1 MMREMSNTFL
11 RIGILGSGSVTQK
24 AYLPLLRTWPQ
35 TRIVGLYGRT
45 KKNVEKICADWQIEF
60 GTTDLEALIEK
71 KPDVAFVLTSRSSH
85 EALAHKLLQAEI
97 DVYVEKPATESSDTI
112 QALSKLAEEK
122 DLVLMV
128 GFNRR
133 YALLYRQTKEIFNQR
148 PLQMCIVEKHRPSA
162 YHTSLYNNYLEDTI
176 HQIDLLRFF
185 CGDVQALHTSFEMRD
200 GKLIGA
206 TSVGKRAEGGLAVV
220 LTSLQAGSWQERVTL
235 HGGSLTAEV
244 TAFRELVVKH
254 EDRVEVYGP
263 DRPGRWI
270 PELVER
276 GFHGAIEHFF
286 HCVRERVTPQT
297 DGYEGFRTQ
306 ELVEAFVT
314 CAGEKLEVTPQF

>member
-1 MMREMSNTFL
+1 MREMNNRTI
-11 RIGILGSGSVTQK
+11 RIGILGSGNVTQK
-24 AYLPLLRTWPQ
+24 AYLPLLRTWPH
-35 TRIVGLYGRT
+35 TKIVGLYSRT
-45 KKNVEKICADWQIEF
+45 EENVEKICSDWQLDF
-60 GTTDLEALIEK
+60 GTTDLEALIEE
-71 KPDVAFVLTSRSSH
+71 KPDVAFVLTSRPSH
-85 EALAHKLLQAEI
+85 EPLVQKLLQSGI
-97 DVYVEKPATESSDTI
+97 DVYVEKPATESSKSI
-112 QALSKLAEEK
+112 GALSNLAEERE
-122 DLVLMV
+122 LVLMV

-133 YALLYRQTKEIFNQR
+133 YALLYRQAREIFSQR
-148 PLQMCIVEKHRPSA
+148 PIQMCIVEKHRPSA

-200 GKLIGA
+200 GKIIGA
-206 TSVGKRAEGGLAVV
+206 LSVAKPEDGGLAVV

-235 HGGSLTAEV
+235 HGGSLTVEV

-263 DRPGRWI
+263 DRSGRWI

-286 HCVRERVTPQT
+286 HCVRERETPQT
-297 DGYEGFRTQ
+297 NGYEGYRTQ

-314 CAGEKLEVTPQF
+314 CAGEKLVVTPQF

>member
-1 MMREMSNTFL
+1 
-11 RIGILGSGSVTQK
+11 
-24 AYLPLLRTWPQ
+24 
-35 TRIVGLYGRT
+35 
-45 KKNVEKICADWQIEF
+45 
-60 GTTDLEALIEK
+60 
-71 KPDVAFVLTSRSSH
+71 
-85 EALAHKLLQAEI
+85 
-97 DVYVEKPATESSDTI
+97 
-112 QALSKLAEEK
+112 
-122 DLVLMV
+122 MV

-133 YALLYRQTKEIFNQR
+133 YALLYRQAKEIFNQR
-148 PLQMCIVEKHRPSA
+148 PIQMCIVEKHRPSA

-206 TSVGKRAEGGLAVV
+206 LSIAKLAEGGFALV

-254 EDRVEVYGP
+254 EDRVDVYGP
-263 DRPGRWI
+263 DRPGKWI

-286 HCVRERVTPQT
+286 HCVQERETPQT

-306 ELVEAFVT
+306 ELVEALVT
-314 CAGEKLEVTPQF
+314 CAGEKLVVTPQL

>member
-1 MMREMSNTFL
+1 M
-11 RIGILGSGSVTQK
+11 
-24 AYLPLLRTWPQ
+24 
-35 TRIVGLYGRT
+35 
-45 KKNVEKICADWQIEF
+45 
-60 GTTDLEALIEK
+60 
-71 KPDVAFVLTSRSSH
+71 
-85 EALAHKLLQAEI
+85 
-97 DVYVEKPATESSDTI
+97 
-112 QALSKLAEEK
+112 
-122 DLVLMV
+122 LMV

-133 YALLYRQTKEIFNQR
+133 YALLYRQAKEIFSQR
-148 PLQMCIVEKHRPSA
+148 PIQMCIVEKHRPSA

-185 CGDVQALHTSFEMRD
+185 CGDVQALHTSFEMHD

-206 TSVGKRAEGGLAVV
+206 LSIAKPEVGGHAVV

-235 HGGSLTAEV
+235 HGDSLTAEV

-286 HCVRERVTPQT
+286 HCVRERETSQT
-297 DGYEGFRTQ
+297 DGFEGFRTQ

-314 CAGEKLEVTPQF
+314 GAGEKLEVTPQF

>member
-1 MMREMSNTFL
+1 MRETDNKYL
-11 RIGILGSGSVTQK
+11 QIGILGSGSVTQK
-24 AYLPLLRTWPQ
+24 AYLPLLRTWPH

-45 KKNVEKICADWQIEF
+45 KKNVEKICADWQIQF
-60 GTTDLEALIEK
+60 GTTDLDALIEK

-97 DVYVEKPATESSDTI
+97 DVYVEKPATESSESI
-112 QALSKLAEEK
+112 HALSKLAEEK

-133 YALLYRQTKEIFNQR
+133 YALLYRQAKEIFNQR
-148 PLQMCIVEKHRPSA
+148 PIQMCIVEKHRPSA

-176 HQIDLLRFF
+176 HQIDLMRFF

-206 TSVGKRAEGGLAVV
+206 SSVGKRTEGGLAVV

-244 TAFRELVVKH
+244 TAFRELIIKH

-263 DRPGRWI
+263 DRSGRWI

-286 HCVRERVTPQT
+286 HCVRERETPQT

-314 CAGEKLEVTPQF
+314 CAGEKLEVTPHF

>member
-1 MMREMSNTFL
+1 MRETNNNFL
-11 RIGILGSGSVTQK
+11 RIGILGSGNVVNK
-24 AYLPLLRTWPQ
+24 AYLPLLRTWPH

-45 KKNVEKICADWQIEF
+45 NKKVEKICSDWQLEF

-71 KPDVAFVLTSRSSH
+71 KPDVAFVLTSRPSH
-85 EALAHKLLQAEI
+85 ESLVHKLLQSGI
-97 DVYVEKPATESSDTI
+97 DVYVEKPATESSQTVY
-112 QALSKLAEEK
+112 ALANLAEER

-133 YALLYRQTKEIFNQR
+133 YALLYRQAKEIFNQS
-148 PLQMCIVEKHRPSA
+148 PIQMCIVEKHRPSA
-162 YHTSLYNNYLEDTI
+162 YHTSLYNNYLEDTV
-176 HQIDLLRFF
+176 HQIDLMRFF
-185 CGDVQALHTSFEMRD
+185 CGDVQALHTTFEMRE

-206 TSVGKRAEGGLAVV
+206 LSVAKPAEGGLAVV

-244 TAFRELVVKH
+244 TAFRELIVKH
-254 EDRVEVYGP
+254 EDRLEVYGP

-270 PELVER
+270 PDLVER
-276 GFHGAIEHFF
+276 GFYGAIDHFF
-286 HCVRERVTPQT
+286 HCVRERKTPQT

-314 CAGEKLEVTPQF
+314 CAGEKMEVTPQF

>member
-1 MMREMSNTFL
+1 MRETNKSFL
-11 RIGILGSGSVTQK
+11 RIGILGTGSVTQK
-24 AYLPLLRTWPQ
+24 AYLPLLRTWPH
-35 TRIVGLYGRT
+35 TKIVGLYGRT
-45 KKNVEKICADWQIEF
+45 KKNVEKICSDWQLEF

-71 KPDVAFVLTSRSSH
+71 KPDAAFVLTSRPSH
-85 EALAHKLLQAEI
+85 EALAHELLQAEI
-97 DVYVEKPATESSDTI
+97 DVYVEKPATESSKTI
-112 QALSKLAEEK
+112 RALSDLAEER

-133 YALLYRQTKEIFNQR
+133 YALLYRQAKEIFSQR
-148 PLQMCIVEKHRPSA
+148 PIQMCIVEKHRPSA

-185 CGDVQALHTSFEMRD
+185 CGDVQALHTSFEMHD

-206 TSVGKRAEGGLAVV
+206 LSIAKPEVGGHAVV

-235 HGGSLTAEV
+235 HGDSLTAEV

-286 HCVRERVTPQT
+286 HCVRERETSQT
-297 DGYEGFRTQ
+297 DGFEGFRTQ

-314 CAGEKLEVTPQF
+314 GAGEKLVVTPQF

>member
-1 MMREMSNTFL
+1 MREMSNSFL
-11 RIGILGSGSVTQK
+11 RIGILGTGNVTQK
-24 AYLPLLRTWPQ
+24 AYLPLLRTWPH
-35 TRIVGLYGRT
+35 TKIVGLYGRT
-45 KKNVEKICADWQIEF
+45 KKNVEKICSDWQIEF
-60 GTTDLEALIEK
+60 GCTNLEALIEK

-85 EALAHKLLQAEI
+85 EALVHELLQAKI
-97 DVYVEKPATESSDTI
+97 DVYVEKPATESSETI
-112 QALSKLAEEK
+112 HALSDLAEER

-133 YALLYRQTKEIFNQR
+133 YALLYRQAKEIFNHR
-148 PLQMCIVEKHRPSA
+148 PIQMCIVEKHRPSA

-185 CGDVQALHTSFEMRD
+185 CGDIQAIHTSFEMRD

-206 TSVGKRAEGGLAVV
+206 LSVGKRAEGGLAVI

-235 HGGSLTAEV
+235 HGDSLTAEV

-263 DRPGRWI
+263 DRPSRWI

-286 HCVRERVTPQT
+286 HCVSERETPQT

-314 CAGEKLEVTPQF
+314 CSGEKLVVTPQF

>member
-1 MMREMSNTFL
+1 MNNTL
-11 RIGILGSGSVTQK
+11 RIGILGSGSVANK
-24 AYLPLLRTWPQ
+24 AYLPLLRTWPN
-35 TRIVGLYGRT
+35 TRIVGLFGRT
-45 KKNVEKICADWQIEF
+45 KENVEKICSDWQLEF
-60 GTTDLEALIEK
+60 GTTDLDALIDQ
-71 KPDVAFVLTSRSSH
+71 KPDVAFVLTSRPSH
-85 EALAHKLLQAEI
+85 EPLVKELLQSGI
-97 DVYVEKPATESSDTI
+97 DVYVEKPATESSKSI
-112 QALSKLAEEK
+112 SALSNLADQRK
-122 DLVLMV
+122 LVLMV

-133 YALLYRQTKEIFNQR
+133 YALLYRQAKEIFNHR
-148 PLQMCIVEKHRPSA
+148 PIQMCIVEKHRPSA

-206 TSVGKRAEGGLAVV
+206 SSVAKPEEGGLAVV

-235 HGGSLTAEV
+235 HGGALTAEV
-244 TAFRELVVKH
+244 TAFRELIVKH

-286 HCVRERVTPQT
+286 HCVRERETPQT
-297 DGYEGFRTQ
+297 DGHEGFRTQ

-314 CAGEKLEVTPQF
+314 CAGEKLVVTPQF

>member
-1 MMREMSNTFL
+1 MRETNKSLL
-11 RIGILGSGSVTQK
+11 RIGILGSGNVTQK

-35 TRIVGLYGRT
+35 SKIVGLYGRT
-45 KKNVEKICADWQIEF
+45 KQNVEKICSDWQIEF

-85 EALAHKLLQAEI
+85 EALVHELLQAKI
-97 DVYVEKPATESSDTI
+97 DVYVEKPATESSKTI
-112 QALSKLAEEK
+112 RALSDLAEER

-133 YALLYRQTKEIFNQR
+133 YALLYRQAKEIFNQR
-148 PLQMCIVEKHRPSA
+148 PIQMCIVEKHRSSA

-185 CGDVQALHTSFEMRD
+185 CGDVQAIHTSFEMRE

-206 TSVGKRAEGGLAVV
+206 LSVGKRAEGGFAVV

-254 EDRVEVYGP
+254 EERVEVYGP
-263 DRPGRWI
+263 DRPGKWI

-276 GFHGAIEHFF
+276 GFHGAVEHFF
-286 HCVRERVTPQT
+286 HCVRERETPQT
-297 DGYEGFRTQ
+297 NGYEGFRTQ

-314 CAGEKLEVTPQF
+314 SAGEKLVVTPQF

>member
-1 MMREMSNTFL
+1 MMREMKHDHL

-24 AYLPLLRTWPQ
+24 AYLPLLRTWAH
-35 TRIVGLYGRT
+35 TKIVGLYSRT
-45 KKNVEKICADWQIEF
+45 EENVEKVCSDWQLEF
-60 GTTDLEALIEK
+60 GTSDLGALIEK
-71 KPDVAFVLTSRSSH
+71 KPDVAFVLTSRPSH
-85 EALAHKLLQAEI
+85 EELVHELLQAGI
-97 DVYVEKPATESSDTI
+97 DVYVEKPATESSKTI
-112 QALSKLAEEK
+112 LALSNLAKERG
-122 DLVLMV
+122 LILMV

-133 YALLYRQTKEIFNQR
+133 YALLYRQAKEIFNHR
-148 PLQMCIVEKHRPSA
+148 PIQMCIVEKHRLSA
-162 YHTSLYNNYLEDTI
+162 YHTSLYNNYLEDTV

-185 CGDVQALHTSFEMRD
+185 CNDPQALHTSFEMRD
-200 GKLIGA
+200 GRLIGA
-206 TSVGKRAEGGLAVV
+206 LSVAKSTSGGLAVV

-235 HGGSLTAEV
+235 HGDSLTAEV

-254 EDRVEVYGP
+254 KDHDEVHGP

-286 HCVRERVTPQT
+286 QCVRERKTPQT
-297 DGYEGFRTQ
+297 DGYEAVRTQ

-314 CAGEKLEVTPQF
+314 LAGEKLVVTPQL

>member
-1 MMREMSNTFL
+1 MMRETDNRL
-11 RIGILGSGSVTQK
+11 LKIGVLGTGSVTNK
-24 AYLPLLRTWPQ
+24 AYLPLLRTWPH
-35 TRIVGLYGRT
+35 TKIIGLYGRT
-45 KKNVEKICADWQIEF
+45 KQNVEKVCSDWQIQF
-60 GTTDLEALIEK
+60 GTTDLDALIEK

-97 DVYVEKPATESSDTI
+97 DVYVEKPATESSESI
-112 QALSKLAEEK
+112 HALSKLAKEK

-133 YALLYRQTKEIFNQR
+133 YALLYRQAKEIFIQR
-148 PLQMCIVEKHRPSA
+148 PIQMCIVEKHRPSA

-176 HQIDLLRFF
+176 HQIDLMRFF

-206 TSVGKRAEGGLAVV
+206 LSVGKRTEGGLAVV

-254 EDRVEVYGP
+254 ENRVEVYGP

-286 HCVRERVTPQT
+286 HCVRERETPQT

>member
-1 MMREMSNTFL
+1 MRELNNSTL
-11 RIGILGSGSVTQK
+11 RIGILGSGNVTHK

-35 TRIVGLYGRT
+35 TSIVGLYGRT
-45 KKNVEKICADWQIEF
+45 KKNVEKICSDWQLGF
-60 GTTDLEALIEK
+60 GTTDIEALIEK
-71 KPDVAFVLTSRSSH
+71 KPDVAFVLTSRPSH
-85 EALAHKLLQAEI
+85 EPLVKELLQSGI
-97 DVYVEKPATESSDTI
+97 DVYVEKPATESSKSI
-112 QALSKLAEEK
+112 SALSNLAEERG
-122 DLVLMV
+122 LVLMV

-133 YALLYRQTKEIFNQR
+133 YALLYRQAKEIFSQR
-148 PLQMCIVEKHRPSA
+148 PIQMCIVEKHRPSA

-185 CGDVQALHTSFEMRD
+185 CGDVQALHTSFEMRA

-206 TSVGKRAEGGLAVV
+206 LSVAKLEEGGHAVV

-286 HCVRERVTPQT
+286 HCVRKRETPQT
-297 DGYEGFRTQ
+297 DGHQGLRTQ

-314 CAGEKLEVTPQF
+314 CAGEKLVVTPQF